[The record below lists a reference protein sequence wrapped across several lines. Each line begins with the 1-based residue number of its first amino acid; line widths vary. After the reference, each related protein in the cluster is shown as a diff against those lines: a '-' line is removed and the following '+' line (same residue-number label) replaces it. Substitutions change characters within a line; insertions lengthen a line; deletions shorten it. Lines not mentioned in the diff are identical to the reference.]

1 MSALTAPTIHVDTR
15 LCCRQ
20 DLRLRPIDD
29 GALLYDPVRD
39 SVHYLNATALCVWQQ
54 CNGAHSIA
62 MISQKLHDEFDG
74 IELDTIEA
82 DVTATCT
89 QLLNDALLI
98 HEAAA

>member
-1 MSALTAPTIHVDTR
+1 MSALIAPTIHVDAL
-15 LCCRQ
+15 LCRRQ

-39 SVHYLNATALCVWQQ
+39 SVHYLNTTALCVWHL
-54 CNGAHSIA
+54 CDGVHSIA
-62 MISQKLHDEFDG
+62 TIAQKLHDEFDG
-74 IELDTIEA
+74 IEFDIVEA
-82 DVTATCT
+82 DVIATCT